1 MRPARLIAWLI
12 MGLSSLGEISSA
24 LGAGVS
30 ALVVDVSQVGD
41 GSVEQAVLEAQ
52 RQAVGWGPAYRSSN
66 KDEHT
71 IFSGKFIPPELPEEK
86 KGQYAYGLA
95 VLSDDGCN
103 VKVGES
109 LIHQR
114 VGRRQ
119 HLPSLGESFHE
130 LQVILAPGE
139 SVDLQVEYSNVIYDD
154 DPKSPSY
161 PDIDGC
167 SLFLYLIPM
176 GIAVD
181 ANRDGTIAFSGENR
195 DSTSEHAPFRFWC
208 NDDYDGLPDSEGDH
222 VGSSVKDYEDGVIQT
237 QRDLEDFARFHISL
251 DAFRKELAEGVF
263 RVGLQFKDVE
273 GEPKIKI
280 YKASD
285 PGGSDSYLKSSESAL
300 HQIFGKD
307 AKTLG
312 EVTSEQSIYL
322 PKELWTTPG
331 GKKCLIFEAAGEGRG
346 RLMMAISKSDGVE
359 IGRGPSVW
367 LDLNN
372 IKKLYQR

>member
-1 MRPARLIAWLI
+1 LIAWLI
-12 MGLSSLGEISSA
+12 VGLSSLGEISSA

-71 IFSGKFIPPELPEEK
+71 IFSGKFIPPELTEEK

-109 LIHQR
+109 IIHQR
-114 VGRRQ
+114 VGQRQ

-154 DPKSPSY
+154 DPKSPGY

-181 ANRDGTIAFSGENR
+181 ANRDGTIPFSGENR
-195 DSTSEHAPFRFWC
+195 DSTSEQAPFRFWC
-208 NDDYDGLPDSEGDH
+208 NDDFDSQDADYPDA
-222 VGSSVKDYEDGVIQT
+222 SSKNT
-237 QRDLEDFARFHISL
+237 QDQKINCKRDLEDYARLHVNI
-251 DAFRKELAEGVF
+251 G
-263 RVGLQFKDVE
+263 GLQEAIAGGPIQVGFEWRNVM
-273 GEPKIKI
+273 GNPSIKI
-280 YKASD
+280 CQAAEPD
-285 PGGSDSYLKSSESAL
+285 GGQEYITGGAPQGNENWANS
-300 HQIFGKD
+300 QIFLPYATLYPIHSSGGFKFPASFWQASSYGLSAFSAAHPNRYLLFDGITEGKGKLVLTFWKD
-307 AKTLG
+307 GRRSPKA
-312 EVTSEQSIYL
+312 EV
-322 PKELWTTPG
+322 
-331 GKKCLIFEAAGEGRG
+331 AG
-346 RLMMAISKSDGVE
+346 SK
-359 IGRGPSVW
+359 
-367 LDLNN
+367 
-372 IKKLYQR
+372 